1 MSRRWLGLALLL
13 SVGVN
18 LGVAVVLGTI
28 YWTHH
33 REHAARTAPDERP
46 ARPGGLGGEPEPEEF
61 RRVAGP
67 VQERVERLA
76 DGVGL
81 EGEAR
86 ERFVALQRE
95 FLETTWTGRRRV
107 AELQHQLREELAAP
121 TPDRARVESLVDE
134 LARVRRTLD
143 ESLATTVLESRA
155 LLAVES
161 PGSEA
166 RYLEFLER
174 LGPGSRGGAR
184 GRLRGHV
191 PRRPLRP

>member
-18 LGVAVVLGTI
+18 LGVVGVLGAV
-28 YWTHH
+28 YWTHQQQH
-33 REHAARTAPDERP
+33 RAVTAAEEGP
-46 ARPGGLGGEPEPEEF
+46 ARRGGMDEQPAREGF

-67 VQERVERLA
+67 IQQRVERLA

-81 EGEAR
+81 EGDAR

-121 TPDRARVESLVDE
+121 TPDRARVEALVDE
-134 LARVRRTLD
+134 LTRARRTLD
-143 ESLATTVLESRA
+143 ESLATTVLESRSI
-155 LLAVES
+155 LAVES
-161 PGSEA
+161 PGSED

-174 LGPGSRGGAR
+174 LRPGPRDRSR
-184 GRLRGHV
+184 GRLGGHV